1 MLQDIKIR
9 EMSKEEYF
17 FLTENLEFVDK
28 NSICNGVRYLVYN
41 KKKRL
46 LDVVQ
51 KVMQNELTEDE
62 RNLAIDYWS
71 GEYSLGEISKRN
83 NITRSA
89 IYRHIDSIKEKA
101 KKDNSA
107 LCRIEVIPDVKE
119 FQHFISRPKV
129 LFPIK
134 IDVPSKLSRAVVQQ
148 QRNKRVCVKCSGCS
162 PQADFLCYLPETAFI
177 ADLISS
183 GGCRDI

>member
-89 IYRHIDSIKEKA
+89 IYRHIDSIKGKIETSLKYVLIYDA
-101 KKDNSA
+101 NALPQSTNELMNFIKETQIEQRNNVSLTASKFGQEWLFSKDNWMPPDNRNLPSSSA
-107 LCRIEVIPDVKE
+107 
-119 FQHFISRPKV
+119 
-129 LFPIK
+129 
-134 IDVPSKLSRAVVQQ
+134 A
-148 QRNKRVCVKCSGCS
+148 S
-162 PQADFLCYLPETAFI
+162 PVHL
-177 ADLISS
+177 
-183 GGCRDI
+183 